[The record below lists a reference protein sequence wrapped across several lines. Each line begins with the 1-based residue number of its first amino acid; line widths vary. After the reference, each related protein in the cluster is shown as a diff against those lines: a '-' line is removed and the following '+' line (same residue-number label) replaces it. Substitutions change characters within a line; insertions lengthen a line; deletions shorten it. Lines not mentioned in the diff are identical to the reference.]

1 MHSVSIN
8 DFVRQISAEN
18 RRSRVS
24 SEDLD
29 LRWVLGSVSPCYD
42 LGKSSN
48 FWAE

>member
-24 SEDLD
+24 TEGLD
-29 LRWVLGSVSPCYD
+29 LRCGSWVSLSLAMTWEVI
-42 LGKSSN
+42 
-48 FWAE
+48 